1 MRNDQTKT
9 TYMKHKRRI
18 DNNGGKTMNILC
30 ATDDNYAPYCG
41 VMLTSFLENHKAFHT
56 EVYIVVKKRL
66 KEEKRLKRL
75 EERYDVKVNIVEF
88 PFSDITSSF
97 PIGNRHWTI
106 EMYYRLFAPEL
117 LPKDIDRVLYL
128 DCDIIVDGDVSKM
141 YFSEIKDISAIVT
154 TDFMSIQAGNPK
166 RLGYDERHGYFN
178 SGMMLI
184 NISYWREHDILQ
196 RSINYIKENSEIL
209 FLYDQDVL
217 NYVLHDS
224 KKFIGIEYNFFSLY
238 ITKMTF
244 DSIDENMKRGVIN
257 CKPRIIHFIEP
268 KPWTIFSYKFPLTR
282 VWEKYC
288 KVSLWSSP
296 FFKELP
302 KDKPFNYFIKRYFL
316 WPFGIKFH
324 IYEAIAMSTLR
335 KHNPSHR

>member
-1 MRNDQTKT
+1 MLTMRNDQTKT

-88 PFSDITSSF
+88 PFSDITSYF
-97 PIGNRHWTI
+97 PIGNQHWTI

-224 KKFIGIEYNFFSLY
+224 KKFIGIEYNFLTLY
-238 ITKMTF
+238 IIKGDYKNLNFETQQEVLTCCPK
-244 DSIDENMKRGVIN
+244 
-257 CKPRIIHFIEP
+257 IIHYTQM
-268 KPWTIFSYKFPLTR
+268 KPWTIFSYNSR
-282 VWEKYC
+282 
-288 KVSLWSSP
+288 
-296 FFKELP
+296 
-302 KDKPFNYFIKRYFL
+302 
-316 WPFGIKFH
+316 
-324 IYEAIAMSTLR
+324 
-335 KHNPSHR
+335 

>member
-1 MRNDQTKT
+1 
-9 TYMKHKRRI
+9 
-18 DNNGGKTMNILC
+18 MNILC
-30 ATDDNYAPYCG
+30 ATDDKYAPYCG
-41 VMLTSFLENHKAFHT
+41 VMLTSFLENHKGFHT
-56 EVYIVVKKRL
+56 EVYIVVKNRL

-97 PIGNRHWTI
+97 PIGNRYWTI
-106 EMYYRLFAPEL
+106 ETYYRLFAPVL
-117 LPKDIDRVLYL
+117 LPKDIDRILYL
-128 DCDIIVDGDVSKM
+128 DCDIIVDGDVSEM
-141 YFSEIKDISAIVT
+141 YFSEIKVISAIVT
-154 TDFMSIQAGNPK
+154 TDFMSIQTGNPK
-166 RLGYDERHGYFN
+166 RLGYDEKFGYFN
-178 SGMMLI
+178 AGMMLI

-244 DSIDENMKRGVIN
+244 DSIDENTKKAVIN
-257 CKPRIIHFIEP
+257 CKPRIIHFIKP
-268 KPWTIFSYKFPLTR
+268 KPWSIFSYKFPLTR

-324 IYEAIAMSTLR
+324 IFEAIDEWKKR
-335 KHNPSHR
+335 

>member
-1 MRNDQTKT
+1 
-9 TYMKHKRRI
+9 
-18 DNNGGKTMNILC
+18 MNILC
-30 ATDDNYAPYCG
+30 ATDGNYASYCG
-41 VMLTSFLENHKAFHT
+41 VMLTSFLENHKTFHT

-75 EERYDVKVNIVEF
+75 EERYDVNVNMIEF
-88 PFSDITSSF
+88 PFNDVISTF
-97 PIGNRHWTI
+97 PISCSNWTI
-106 EMYYRLFAPEL
+106 ETYYRLFVAEL
-117 LPKDIDRVLYL
+117 LPADLDRVLYL
-128 DCDIIVDGDVSKM
+128 DCDIIVDGDVSEM
-141 YFSEIKDISAIVT
+141 YFSDMKGVSALVCTDI
-154 TDFMSIQAGNPK
+154 MSVQSGSPK
-166 RLGYDERHGYFN
+166 RLGYDENFGYFN
-178 SGMMLI
+178 AGVILI
-184 NISYWREHDILQ
+184 NMTYWREYDILK
-196 RSINYIKENSEIL
+196 RCIEFIKKHYDIL
-209 FLYDQDVL
+209 LYNDQDVL

-224 KKFIGIEYNFFSLY
+224 KKIIGIEYNFLTLY
-238 ITKMTF
+238 IIKGDYKNLNFETQQEVLTCCPK
-244 DSIDENMKRGVIN
+244 
-257 CKPRIIHFIEP
+257 IIHYTQM

>member
-1 MRNDQTKT
+1 MLTMRNDQTKT

-75 EERYDVKVNIVEF
+75 EERYDVKVNIVKF
-88 PFSDITSSF
+88 PFSEITSSF

-154 TDFMSIQAGNPK
+154 
-166 RLGYDERHGYFN
+166 N
-178 SGMMLI
+178 S
-184 NISYWREHDILQ
+184 
-196 RSINYIKENSEIL
+196 
-209 FLYDQDVL
+209 
-217 NYVLHDS
+217 
-224 KKFIGIEYNFFSLY
+224 
-238 ITKMTF
+238 
-244 DSIDENMKRGVIN
+244 
-257 CKPRIIHFIEP
+257 
-268 KPWTIFSYKFPLTR
+268 IFSNELLFKPSFLTS
-282 VWEKYC
+282 Y
-288 KVSLWSSP
+288 
-296 FFKELP
+296 
-302 KDKPFNYFIKRYFL
+302 I
-316 WPFGIKFH
+316 I
-324 IYEAIAMSTLR
+324 T
-335 KHNPSHR
+335 

>member
-1 MRNDQTKT
+1 M
-9 TYMKHKRRI
+9 
-18 DNNGGKTMNILC
+18 
-30 ATDDNYAPYCG
+30 
-41 VMLTSFLENHKAFHT
+41 
-56 EVYIVVKKRL
+56 
-66 KEEKRLKRL
+66 
-75 EERYDVKVNIVEF
+75 NIVEF

-97 PIGNRHWTI
+97 PIGNRYWTI
-106 EMYYRLFAPEL
+106 ETYYRLFAPVL
-117 LPKDIDRVLYL
+117 LPKDIDRILYL
-128 DCDIIVDGDVSKM
+128 DCDIIVDGDVSEM
-141 YFSEIKDISAIVT
+141 YFSEIKVISAIVT
-154 TDFMSIQAGNPK
+154 TDFMSIQTGNPK
-166 RLGYDERHGYFN
+166 RLGYDESFGYFN
-178 SGMMLI
+178 AGMMLI

-257 CKPRIIHFIEP
+257 CKPRIIHFIKP
-268 KPWTIFSYKFPLTR
+268 KPWSIFSYKFPLTR

-324 IYEAIAMSTLR
+324 IFEAIDEWKKR
-335 KHNPSHR
+335 

>member
-1 MRNDQTKT
+1 MVIIFSVWSVR
-9 TYMKHKRRI
+9 
-18 DNNGGKTMNILC
+18 
-30 ATDDNYAPYCG
+30 
-41 VMLTSFLENHKAFHT
+41 TSHIGLLFVQKYYYG
-56 EVYIVVKKRL
+56 VYI
-66 KEEKRLKRL
+66 
-75 EERYDVKVNIVEF
+75 
-88 PFSDITSSF
+88 
-97 PIGNRHWTI
+97 
-106 EMYYRLFAPEL
+106 YYRLFAPVL
-117 LPKDIDRVLYL
+117 LPKDIDRILYL
-128 DCDIIVDGDVSKM
+128 DCDIIVDGDVSEM
-141 YFSEIKDISAIVT
+141 YFSEIKVISAIVT
-154 TDFMSIQAGNPK
+154 TDFMSIQTGNPK

-244 DSIDENMKRGVIN
+244 DSIDENTKRGVIN
-257 CKPRIIHFIEP
+257 CKPRIIHFIKP
-268 KPWTIFSYKFPLTR
+268 KPWTLFSYKFPLTR

-302 KDKPFNYFIKRYFL
+302 KEKPFNYFIKRYFL
-316 WPFGIKFH
+316 WPFGIKLH
-324 IYEAIAMSTLR
+324 IIEAIDEWKKR
-335 KHNPSHR
+335 

>member
-1 MRNDQTKT
+1 M
-9 TYMKHKRRI
+9 
-18 DNNGGKTMNILC
+18 
-30 ATDDNYAPYCG
+30 
-41 VMLTSFLENHKAFHT
+41 
-56 EVYIVVKKRL
+56 
-66 KEEKRLKRL
+66 
-75 EERYDVKVNIVEF
+75 
-88 PFSDITSSF
+88 
-97 PIGNRHWTI
+97 
-106 EMYYRLFAPEL
+106 FAPEL

-224 KKFIGIEYNFFSLY
+224 KNSSVLNIIFFAVY
-238 ITKMTF
+238 
-244 DSIDENMKRGVIN
+244 
-257 CKPRIIHFIEP
+257 H
-268 KPWTIFSYKFPLTR
+268 
-282 VWEKYC
+282 
-288 KVSLWSSP
+288 
-296 FFKELP
+296 
-302 KDKPFNYFIKRYFL
+302 
-316 WPFGIKFH
+316 
-324 IYEAIAMSTLR
+324 
-335 KHNPSHR
+335 

>member
-1 MRNDQTKT
+1 
-9 TYMKHKRRI
+9 
-18 DNNGGKTMNILC
+18 
-30 ATDDNYAPYCG
+30 
-41 VMLTSFLENHKAFHT
+41 
-56 EVYIVVKKRL
+56 
-66 KEEKRLKRL
+66 
-75 EERYDVKVNIVEF
+75 
-88 PFSDITSSF
+88 
-97 PIGNRHWTI
+97 
-106 EMYYRLFAPEL
+106 
-117 LPKDIDRVLYL
+117 
-128 DCDIIVDGDVSKM
+128 
-141 YFSEIKDISAIVT
+141 
-154 TDFMSIQAGNPK
+154 MSIQAGNPK
-166 RLGYDERHGYFN
+166 RLGYDESFGYFN
-178 SGMMLI
+178 AGMMLI

-244 DSIDENMKRGVIN
+244 DSIDENTKKAVIN
-257 CKPRIIHFIEP
+257 CKPRIIHFIKP

-302 KDKPFNYFIKRYFL
+302 KDKPFNYFIKRYLL
-316 WPFGIKFH
+316 WPFGIKLH
-324 IYEAIAMSTLR
+324 IIEAIDEWKKR
-335 KHNPSHR
+335 